1 MTDYGWKSPSG
12 IRNGNQDMIQRRG
25 RRGFRRGRREA
36 ILGVP
41 PRNPL
46 RPLRLMTSLMTLNLI
61 FTTLSFSQAPTR
73 TNSLL
78 ESGQATKL
86 AQLPKAPSEIRV
98 VSYNIRWRTG
108 TQLEE
113 IARWLKGKN
122 EATPLIIALQEV
134 DRARQRTGKV
144 NNARVLADRV
154 GLYYA
159 WAAPPGAKSDKS
171 AEEETGV
178 ELLSSFPLKEV
189 TRLVLP
195 YTGPGGRSRVA
206 LGATMTA
213 GDKDIRVYSV
223 HSETRIAVSQKIGQ
237 LQAVL
242 DDLGHFSPKTRAI
255 VMGDFNTWEL
265 PAVESTRKLF
275 TAAGFTT
282 PFADEETTFMRNV
295 LLLDI
300 KLKLDWIWV
309 RGLPVQSYGIDR
321 TITVS
326 DHFPLWTVVRI
337 TN

>member
-1 MTDYGWKSPSG
+1 MIERKERKDSRKS
-12 IRNGNQDMIQRRG
+12 RRG
-25 RRGFRRGRREA
+25 KM
-36 ILGVP
+36 LCVP
-41 PRNPL
+41 LRNPL
-46 RPLRLMTSLMTLNLI
+46 RPWRLIITLMTLNLALM
-61 FTTLSFSQAPTR
+61 TAFSQVTTP

-86 AQLPKAPSEIRV
+86 AQLPKTPSEIRI

-108 TQLEE
+108 TQLRE
-113 IARWLKGKN
+113 IAHWLQEKN
-122 EATPLIIALQEV
+122 QPAVIIGLQEV

-159 WAAPPGAKSDKS
+159 WAAPPIAKSDKS
-171 AEEETGV
+171 EEEETGV

-206 LGATMTA
+206 LGATMTV
-213 GDKDIRVYSV
+213 GDNDIRVYSV
-223 HSETRIAVSQKIGQ
+223 HSETRIAVSRKIGQ

-242 DDLGHFSPKTRAI
+242 DDLGRFPPKTRAI

-282 PFADEETTFMRNV
+282 PFADAETTFMRKV
-295 LLLDI
+295 LLLKI

-326 DHFPLWTVVRI
+326 DHFPLWTVVKL

>member
-1 MTDYGWKSPSG
+1 
-12 IRNGNQDMIQRRG
+12 
-25 RRGFRRGRREA
+25 
-36 ILGVP
+36 
-41 PRNPL
+41 
-46 RPLRLMTSLMTLNLI
+46 MTLNLI
-61 FTTLSFSQAPTR
+61 LVTSSFSQVTQ

-86 AQLPKAPSEIRV
+86 AQLPKAPSEIRI

-108 TQLEE
+108 TQLQE
-113 IARWLKGKN
+113 IAHWLKEKN
-122 EATPLIIALQEV
+122 QPAVIIGLQEV

-171 AEEETGV
+171 EEEETGV

-206 LGATMTA
+206 LGATMTV
-213 GDKDIRVYSV
+213 GDNDIRVYSV
-223 HSETRIAVSQKIGQ
+223 HSETRIAVSRKIAQ

-242 DDLGHFSPKTRAI
+242 DDLGRFPPKTRAI

-282 PFADEETTFMRNV
+282 PFADEETTFTRNV
-295 LLLDI
+295 VLLDI

-326 DHFPLWTVVRI
+326 DHFPLWTVVKI
-337 TN
+337 KN